1 MGTCYEDVREPAWV
15 ASNPEESVV
24 MRLREYVSAI
34 STCEASVILITFLAV
49 LRYQPWPFLK

>member
-49 LRYQPWPFLK
+49 LRYQP